1 MTQDFEVDETFI
13 VRYRKWLGISFTVL
27 GAITTLLWVWLLLLT
42 RNFSLHLITGVII
55 LTLGILYLT
64 KPYFSVGSN
73 RIVFY
78 NLLGVKIKQYSF
90 NSWKDLTIEQNK
102 IYLQGNDRQKKLP
115 IVKWMTNKEDWEKIE
130 SKIKRQQQ
138 LRSLN

>member
-73 RIVFY
+73 RIDFY
-78 NLLGVKIKQYSF
+78 NLLGAKIKQYSF

-115 IVKWMTNKEDWEKIE
+115 IVKWMTNKEDWEKLE